1 MRQMKF
7 LNAALT
13 AALAGLSLLAPTAYG
28 RRYLECNS
36 GEIFPFSQI
45 REYGM
50 DASLDFTREGDP
62 DPPTGEWFGVY
73 RFTSPAKDGSES
85 SYSFELALT
94 KKLLPRSG
102 IIDYLVQSFSDYPY
116 FTLHEFTGTK
126 WEKCILKG
134 SYLDATEPL

>member
-73 RFTSPAKDGSES
+73 RFTSPAKDG
-85 SYSFELALT
+85 
-94 KKLLPRSG
+94 R

-126 WEKCILKG
+126 WEKCVLKG

>member
-1 MRQMKF
+1 MKF

-73 RFTSPAKDGSES
+73 RFTSPAKDG
-85 SYSFELALT
+85 
-94 KKLLPRSG
+94 R
-102 IIDYLVQSFSDYPY
+102 IIHYLVQSFSDYPY

-126 WEKCILKG
+126 WEKCVLKG